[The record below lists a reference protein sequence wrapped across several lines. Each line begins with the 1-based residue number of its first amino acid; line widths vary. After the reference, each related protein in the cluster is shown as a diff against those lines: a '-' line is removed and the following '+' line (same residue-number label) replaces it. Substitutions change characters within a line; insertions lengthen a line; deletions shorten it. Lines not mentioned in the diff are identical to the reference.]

1 MILRDFCVL
10 CLLFLTAAAN
20 VCAAESDWMK
30 VLLQGQQIGHIEHS
44 RRVVGNT
51 VITSERFEA
60 SLARAGTSMKI
71 ITEETHR
78 ESIDG
83 KPLGFSTLTDL
94 GSMAQLSEGAIASD
108 GKLSLIRSQG
118 GTVRTEEARYPNG
131 ALLSEGARLLEARS
145 ALKPG
150 EEIRFQ
156 TFVASQME
164 AVDVRVKYIGEETVD
179 VDGKAH
185 TARHTEQT
193 LALPG
198 SPLVIQSWT
207 DPNGRLLR
215 SLTPMFGLQLEMLAT
230 DASAA
235 QHRDP
240 ATDLLALTVVAS
252 PRALSTAEL
261 GGDLRYQLQLG
272 EQGIAQSLPT
282 GEQSL
287 SSIEGGWQLLIDAPP
302 YGAAGKTAAS
312 EPVASNRSASN
323 WVQSDAAEI
332 ISFAK
337 KATAKSKDARA
348 RMMALQTAVAKHINS
363 KNLRVGYASAL
374 EALRMR
380 EGDCTE
386 HALLLAA
393 AGRAVGVPT
402 RVAVGL
408 AYIDQFATHKQ
419 VFVPHAWVQA
429 WVDDR
434 WTSYDAALGGF
445 DSGHIAL
452 ATGEGDP
459 ATFFGSINLLGNIRI
474 QAIEAVVH

>member
-1 MILRDFCVL
+1 MTLRQLCFFC
-10 CLLFLTAAAN
+10 LTLATSADLR
-20 VCAAESDWMK
+20 AAESDWMK

-44 RRVVGNT
+44 RRVIGDT

-60 SLARAGTSMKI
+60 SFARAGTSLKM

-94 GSMAQLSEGAIASD
+94 GGMAQLSEGAIAAD
-108 GKLSLIRSQG
+108 GKLSVLRSQG
-118 GTVRTEEARYPNG
+118 GTVRTEETRYPSG

-145 ALKPG
+145 DLKAG
-150 EEIRFQ
+150 EEISFQ

-164 AVDVRVKYIGEETVD
+164 AVDVRVKYIGDETVEI
-179 VDGKAH
+179 DGKAVP
-185 TARHTEQT
+185 ARHTEQT
-193 LALPG
+193 LSLAG
-198 SPLVIQSWT
+198 SPMVIQSWA
-207 DPNGRLLR
+207 DADGRLLR
-215 SLTPMFGLQLEMLAT
+215 SLTPMFGMQLEMLAS
-230 DASAA
+230 DSSAA

-240 ATDLLALTVVAS
+240 VTDLLGLTVVAA
-252 PRALSTAEL
+252 PRALSAEERA
-261 GGDLRYQLQLG
+261 GDLRYQLKLAAQGMAQNFPADEQQLVADG
-272 EQGIAQSLPT
+272 ND
-282 GEQSL
+282 
-287 SSIEGGWQLLIDAPP
+287 WQLLVDAPP
-302 YGAAGKTAAS
+302 YRASKVGDQAPAAS
-312 EPVASNRSASN
+312 HSAASS

-332 ISFAK
+332 MRFAK
-337 KATAKSKDARA
+337 KATAKSTDAGS
-348 RMMALQTAVAKHINS
+348 RMQALQTAVGKHINS

-393 AGRAVGVPT
+393 AGRAVGIPT

-408 AYIDQFATHKQ
+408 AYIDAFADHKQ

-429 WVDDR
+429 WVDGR
-434 WTSYDAALGGF
+434 WTSFDAALGGF

-459 ATFFGSINLLGNIRI
+459 ATFFGSINLLGNVRI
-474 QAIEAVVH
+474 QAIEAVAH